1 MQLSC
6 EVNVPSLWGR
16 ELQNC
21 TEVVFFFVFFFC
33 SLPCSD
39 FGYLRA
45 ENSSECVEQEE
56 LKGRPLEFCL
66 NGTTEQLQTSG
77 LGSMF
82 SSFYLPQLQFWET
95 RRLKLYT
102 LITGRDDKAEF
113 CRPDSSA
120 PSSPLMVWIMRMVSQ
135 CFVLLLLSFP

>member
-1 MQLSC
+1 M
-6 EVNVPSLWGR
+6 VR
-16 ELQNC
+16 LQA
-21 TEVVFFFVFFFC
+21 C

-39 FGYLRA
+39 FGYFRV

-82 SSFYLPQLQFWET
+82 FSFYLPQLQF
-95 RRLKLYT
+95 
-102 LITGRDDKAEF
+102 
-113 CRPDSSA
+113 
-120 PSSPLMVWIMRMVSQ
+120 
-135 CFVLLLLSFP
+135 

>member
-1 MQLSC
+1 MFYPLGGGNFKTALTFLYFLSQGC
-6 EVNVPSLWGR
+6 LVGCRMVCLR
-16 ELQNC
+16 
-21 TEVVFFFVFFFC
+21 VC

-39 FGYLRA
+39 FGYFRA

-82 SSFYLPQLQFWET
+82 FSF
-95 RRLKLYT
+95 
-102 LITGRDDKAEF
+102 
-113 CRPDSSA
+113 
-120 PSSPLMVWIMRMVSQ
+120 
-135 CFVLLLLSFP
+135 